1 MPEIPDLTIYIEVL
15 EECVVGARLD
25 GIRLASPFLLR
36 TVSPSVAELVG
47 KQVTAVTRLAKQL
60 VFALEDDYYFV
71 LHLMI
76 SGRLRW
82 DESKKPLPK
91 RNGLAAFDFS
101 SGTMLFT
108 EASKNKRASLRL
120 VQGAD
125 ALQALDPGGLEILD
139 CSTNEFALRLR
150 SINHTLKR
158 SLTDQRVFAGIGN
171 AYSDEIL
178 LHAKLSPFKMSSKL
192 TDEEGGRLL
201 TS

>member
-1 MPEIPDLTIYIEVL
+1 MPEIPDLTIYIEAL
-15 EECVVGARLD
+15 KECVVGARLD

-36 TVSPSVAELVG
+36 TVSSGVAELVG

-108 EASKNKRASLRL
+108 EASKKSGRRCAWCRA
-120 VQGAD
+120 QMHCK
-125 ALQALDPGGLEILD
+125 P
-139 CSTNEFALRLR
+139 
-150 SINHTLKR
+150 
-158 SLTDQRVFAGIGN
+158 
-171 AYSDEIL
+171 
-178 LHAKLSPFKMSSKL
+178 
-192 TDEEGGRLL
+192 
-201 TS
+201 